1 MIDNAAFGAI
11 LDDGTLRFERLLP
24 GPIER
29 VWDYLTQ
36 RDLLA
41 RWIAPFALPS
51 TPGATFEH
59 RWDGG
64 GTLTGRIRIY
74 DAPSV
79 LEYDWNEGSAPG
91 GPIEFTVVRFELT
104 PQGENVKLVLTH
116 RLLPRN
122 SYGTVAGGWH
132 AHTDALIAALR
143 GAPAVDRDTRYEELA
158 PSYRMRLD
166 IGT

>member
-1 MIDNAAFGAI
+1 MIDNAAFGEI
-11 LDDGTLRFERLLP
+11 LEDGTLRFERLLP

-41 RWIAPFALPS
+41 TWIAPLALPS
-51 TPGATFEH
+51 TPGAPFEH

-64 GTLTGRIRIY
+64 GTLTGRMRIY
-74 DAPSV
+74 DVPTV

-104 PQGENVKLVLTH
+104 PLGENVKLVLTH
-116 RLLPRN
+116 RRLLPDA
-122 SYGTVAGGWH
+122 YETVGAGWH
-132 AHTDALIAALR
+132 AHTDALIAAVR
-143 GAPAVDRDTRYEELA
+143 GIHAVDPDRRYEELEPA
-158 PSYRMRLD
+158 YRARRS
-166 IGT
+166 TSA